1 MHTER
6 YSWWSLFKHGL
17 RHNRDWQP
25 AYRRATLADSYDVII
40 IGGGGHGRRPQ
51 FQRAFQPARRL

>member
-1 MHTER
+1 MHSER
-6 YSWWSLFKHGL
+6 YSWWSLFRHGL

-40 IGGGGHGRRPQ
+40 IGGGGHRP
-51 FQRAFQPARRL
+51 APAH